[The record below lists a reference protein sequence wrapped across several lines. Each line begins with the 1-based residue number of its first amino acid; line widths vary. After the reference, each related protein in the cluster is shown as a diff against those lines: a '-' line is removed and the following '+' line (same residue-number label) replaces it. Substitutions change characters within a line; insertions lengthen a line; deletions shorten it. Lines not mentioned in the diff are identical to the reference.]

1 MGCTCRL
8 QSVQIANYEAEEER
22 KRKEREEAAASEGWT
37 VVKRHKVRF
46 AQHQVDMCCTLACTW
61 HL

>member
-1 MGCTCRL
+1 L